1 MEHTPS
7 NLYQQDIALDS
18 GHIKGVFGGLLTQ
31 GVRALG
37 VWHVPFL
44 ETQDALLDLFETELG
59 DAFGPWARDGWGQLL
74 SYIGGA
80 LIWVRVSCRLKKNWS
95 LMKGGTLRERCPVND
110 FEKRC
115 LEVKS
120 PRLLAIIN
128 YHCFAQGQ
136 TCLDIQ

>member
-1 MEHTPS
+1 MPLVLGHVMDGDNCCPISEVPS
-7 NLYQQDIALDS
+7 
-18 GHIKGVFGGLLTQ
+18 FGC
-31 GVRALG
+31 A
-37 VWHVPFL
+37 FL
-44 ETQDALLDLFETELG
+44 A
-59 DAFGPWARDGWGQLL
+59 
-74 SYIGGA
+74 
-80 LIWVRVSCRLKKNWS
+80 VKKKNWR

-120 PRLLAIIN
+120 PTLLAIIN